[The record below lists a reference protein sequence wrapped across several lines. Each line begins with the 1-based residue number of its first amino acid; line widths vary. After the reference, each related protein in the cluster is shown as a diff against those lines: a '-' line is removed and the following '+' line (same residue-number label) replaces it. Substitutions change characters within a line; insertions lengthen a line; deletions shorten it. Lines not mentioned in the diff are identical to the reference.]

1 MNNNQLEYNLCIVL
15 LYATGYDGVIS
26 DQELDNMIAIL
37 TELFQGIGREDNP
50 LDYLAAVIEET
61 KLMTPEKLFEHT
73 TTSVLFL
80 KENLN
85 EKDLRITF
93 EAVKHAMSDHTH
105 SEQEV
110 KFLGALSNMW
120 AL

>member
-1 MNNNQLEYNLCIVL
+1 MNNNQLEYHLCIVL

-26 DQELDNMIAIL
+26 DQELDNMVTIL
-37 TELFQGIGREDNP
+37 TELFQGIGRKDSP
-50 LDYLAAVIEET
+50 LDYLAAIIEET

-80 KENLN
+80 KENL
-85 EKDLRITF
+85 KITF

>member
-1 MNNNQLEYNLCIVL
+1 MNNNQLEYHLCIVL

-26 DQELDNMIAIL
+26 D
-37 TELFQGIGREDNP
+37 LFQGIGREDNP
-50 LDYLAAVIEET
+50 LDYLAAIIEET

-85 EKDLRITF
+85 KEDLKITF

>member
-1 MNNNQLEYNLCIVL
+1 MNNNQLEYHLCIVL

-37 TELFQGIGREDNP
+37 SELFQGIGREDNP
-50 LDYLAAVIEET
+50 LDYLAAIIEET
-61 KLMTPEKLFEHT
+61 KLMTPENLFEHT
-73 TTSVLFL
+73 TSSVLFL
-80 KENLN
+80 KDNLN
-85 EKDLRITF
+85 KEDLKITF

-110 KFLGALSNMW
+110 KFLGALNNMW